1 MEKGKKL
8 PPLPSPLREMTQEH
22 RLPQSLCLEG
32 EPGSGRT
39 ALALALAGSILCQR
53 QEGEMCGECLPC
65 KKVLSGV
72 HRDVTLVEE
81 IPTKEQVDFIR
92 ELRASA
98 YVGPHE
104 GRAKVIILANS
115 GRLSWDSQNILL
127 KVIEE
132 PPEDTCFIF
141 TCDNKFRLLPT
152 ILSRVTT
159 VALPPLTVSDCA
171 RALGE
176 RFPKRTEE
184 ECREAALLAAGSLG
198 EGERILTHPQ
208 TTKRARDAKAL
219 LQALFRDD
227 TWSAMAAGVPH
238 EKDRQ
243 EYTLFLETALR
254 LSMLPELLEELG
266 AAPAAGAAL
275 RRRLQRAEERNRQN
289 GYLPLLT
296 ALLMK
301 KN

>member
-1 MEKGKKL
+1 ME
-8 PPLPSPLREMTQEH
+8 
-22 RLPQSLCLEG
+22 
-32 EPGSGRT
+32 
-39 ALALALAGSILCQR
+39 
-53 QEGEMCGECLPC
+53 
-65 KKVLSGV
+65 
-72 HRDVTLVEE
+72 D

-104 GRAKVIILANS
+104 GRAKVIILTNS

-132 PPEDTCFIF
+132 PPEDTCIIF

-159 VALPPLTVSDCA
+159 VALRPLTVSDCA
-171 RALGE
+171 KALGE

-208 TTKRARDAKAL
+208 TAKRAQDAKAL
-219 LQALFRDD
+219 LQALFLDD
-227 TWSAMAAGVPH
+227 TWGAMAAGVPH

-243 EYTLFLETALR
+243 EYTLFLEAALR